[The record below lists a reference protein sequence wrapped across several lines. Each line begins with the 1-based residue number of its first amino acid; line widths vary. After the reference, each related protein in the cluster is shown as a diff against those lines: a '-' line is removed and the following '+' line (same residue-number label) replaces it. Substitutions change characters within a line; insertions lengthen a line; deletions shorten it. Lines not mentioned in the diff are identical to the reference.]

1 MARQREFEPTE
12 VIDKSID
19 VFLSKGYE
27 GAAIR
32 DLIEVTNVKSGSLY
46 NSFGS
51 KKQMFKNALERFV
64 EVSQFNITLADAETA
79 PPRETIEKLFF
90 DLIDVTDKRVAVG
103 KCLISRATMEVGG
116 VDKEITAWL
125 QEVFEKSERLLCR
138 LIERG
143 QAAGEIS
150 SFRSPKELAQFLAI
164 TVQGMQVMA
173 RFERD
178 NKKFRAIAETALAA
192 LDYEK

>member
-1 MARQREFEPTE
+1 
-12 VIDKSID
+12 
-19 VFLSKGYE
+19 
-27 GAAIR
+27 
-32 DLIEVTNVKSGSLY
+32 
-46 NSFGS
+46 
-51 KKQMFKNALERFV
+51 
-64 EVSQFNITLADAETA
+64 
-79 PPRETIEKLFF
+79 
-90 DLIDVTDKRVAVG
+90 
-103 KCLISRATMEVGG
+103 MEVGG